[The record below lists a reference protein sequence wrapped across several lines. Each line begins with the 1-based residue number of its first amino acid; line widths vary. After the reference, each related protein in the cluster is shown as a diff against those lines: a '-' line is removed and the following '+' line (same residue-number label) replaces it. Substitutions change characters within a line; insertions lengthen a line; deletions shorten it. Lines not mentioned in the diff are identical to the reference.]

1 MTTTK
6 RKLFGLLSL
15 GALAVAAGI
24 GVSSRAEAAVR
35 WDVTVGLISITTDA
49 QGVIAVINYR
59 HMNVERTVKGCGAK
73 LESLPHLMEHYRL
86 QKAVDIGQENG
97 CLKSVRTRR

>member
-15 GALAVAAGI
+15 GALVLAAGI
-24 GVSSRAEAAVR
+24 GVSSRAEAAVQ
-35 WDVTVGLISITTDA
+35 WDTGVGLISITTDA
-49 QGVIAVINYR
+49 AGVITFINYR
-59 HMNVERTVKGCGAK
+59 LLNVERTVKGCGAK

-86 QKAVDIGQENG
+86 QKAVDLGQEKG
-97 CLKSVRTRR
+97 CLKGVRTRR